1 MDAHGCRTDARSGTV
16 RAVRALTHDVSAIE
30 VDLDAPCEFDAGQFM
45 AMKAPGVQGMRGYSI
60 VNFDRPAKWLEFVV
74 KRKPGGGISEWLFSG
89 EAVGAR
95 VEMFGPLGKSTFY
108 PGLEKNLL

>member
-1 MDAHGCRTDARSGTV
+1 
-16 RAVRALTHDVSAIE
+16 
-30 VDLDAPCEFDAGQFM
+30 M

-108 PGLEKNLL
+108 PGLEKNLLCIAGGSGIAGMMSILARACRERHFDRHQGYVFFGVRTMRD